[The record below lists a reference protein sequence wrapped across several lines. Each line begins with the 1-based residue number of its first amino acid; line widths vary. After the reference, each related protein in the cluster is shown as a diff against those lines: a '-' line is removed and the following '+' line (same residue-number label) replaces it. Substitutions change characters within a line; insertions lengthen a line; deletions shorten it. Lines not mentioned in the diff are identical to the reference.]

1 MGEAP
6 KSIQMTAALHAYLVS
21 HGTPPDEIQR
31 ALIDETRALGN
42 ISVMQIA
49 PEQGAFMTLFA
60 RILGARRAIEIGTF
74 TGYSALCLA
83 RGLAD
88 DGKLICCDVSEDW
101 TNVGRRYWEKAG
113 VAHKI
118 DLRIAP
124 AAETLAKLPGEPIF
138 DLAFIDA
145 DKSAYI
151 AYFEALLPLIREG
164 GVILV
169 DNVLWKGAV
178 IHQEIDDEDTVAI
191 RRFNDL
197 VAADSRV
204 ECVML
209 PIADGLTLLRKR

>member
-1 MGEAP
+1 MGETP
-6 KSIQMTAALHAYLVS
+6 KSVQMTAELHAYLVF
-21 HGTPPDEIQR
+21 HGTPPDEIQC

-49 PEQGAFMTLFA
+49 PEQGAFMTLVA

-88 DGKLICCDVSEDW
+88 DGELICCDVSEKW
-101 TNVGRRYWEKAG
+101 TSVGRRYWDKAG
-113 VAHKI
+113 VTHKI

-124 AAETLAKLPGEPIF
+124 AIETLAQLPQEPNF

-151 AYFEALLPLIREG
+151 DYFEALLPLIRQG

-169 DNVLWKGAV
+169 DNVLWEGAV
-178 IHQEIDDEDTVAI
+178 VDPAVDDENTVAI
-191 RRFNDL
+191 RTFNDL

>member
-6 KSIQMTAALHAYLVS
+6 KSIQMTPALHAYLVS

-31 ALIDETRALGN
+31 ALIAETHALGN

-74 TGYSALCLA
+74 TGYSALCIA
-83 RGLAD
+83 RGLTD
-88 DGKLICCDVSEDW
+88 DGKLICCDLSEEW
-101 TNVGRRYWEKAG
+101 TNVGRRYWAKAG

-124 AAETLAKLPGEPIF
+124 AIETLAQLPQEPNF

-145 DKSAYI
+145 DKSGTI
-151 AYFEALLPLIREG
+151 AYFEALLPLIRKG
-164 GVILV
+164 GVILI

-178 IHQEIDDEDTVAI
+178 VNPAVDDEDTLAI
-191 RRFNDL
+191 RAFNKL

-209 PIADGLTLLRKR
+209 PIADGLTFLRKC